1 MATMVG
7 HSELVTGLRF
17 SPDCRHLVSA
27 SGDGC
32 IFVWRVPHD
41 MVVTMQARLAQQAM
55 RAGKLVSRVCRYCS
69 RRGGYAASLKC
80 NCVSAVRRKP
90 TQVNGGGIE
99 VQLDNET
106 FGSPQPDFLDPNA
119 NPKPQGVTV
128 DYRFSMGQL
137 PLWAKKQ
144 INTASSTNDGTALG
158 SNVRSLGVDLPKG
171 RWAQR
176 VQQGD
181 GITVKSVYDSDE
193 VIPFPPSR
201 NAIDSDGGGG
211 GGGSKDSS
219 IDSGTETK
227 CSSDYR
233 RETIIIKR
241 VSIET
246 L

>member
-1 MATMVG
+1 M
-7 HSELVTGLRF
+7 
-17 SPDCRHLVSA
+17 
-27 SGDGC
+27 
-32 IFVWRVPHD
+32 
-41 MVVTMQARLAQQAM
+41 
-55 RAGKLVSRVCRYCS
+55 
-69 RRGGYAASLKC
+69 
-80 NCVSAVRRKP
+80 
-90 TQVNGGGIE
+90 
-99 VQLDNET
+99 QLDNET

-119 NPKPQGVTV
+119 NPTPQSIGV
-128 DYRFSMGQL
+128 DYRFSVGQL

-144 INTASSTNDGTALG
+144 INTANTDDSAALG
-158 SNVRSLGVDLPKG
+158 STVRSLGVDLPKG

-201 NAIDSDGGGG
+201 NTIDSDGGGG

-233 RETIIIKR
+233 RETMIIKR
-241 VSIET
+241 VSIKIFQEKDCGKIT
-246 L
+246 SQ

>member
-1 MATMVG
+1 M
-7 HSELVTGLRF
+7 E
-17 SPDCRHLVSA
+17 
-27 SGDGC
+27 C
-32 IFVWRVPHD
+32 I
-41 MVVTMQARLAQQAM
+41 
-55 RAGKLVSRVCRYCS
+55 
-69 RRGGYAASLKC
+69 
-80 NCVSAVRRKP
+80 RRKP
-90 TQVNGGGIE
+90 PQVNGGGIE

-106 FGSPQPDFLDPNA
+106 FGPPQPDFLDPNA
-119 NPKPQGVTV
+119 NPTPQSVGV
-128 DYRFSMGQL
+128 DYRFSVGQL

-144 INTASSTNDGTALG
+144 INTASSADDGTALG

-201 NAIDSDGGGG
+201 SAIDSDGGGG

-233 RETIIIKR
+233 RETMIIKR
-241 VSIET
+241 VGILEYILLRIFRLIT
-246 L
+246 CDK

>member
-1 MATMVG
+1 M
-7 HSELVTGLRF
+7 
-17 SPDCRHLVSA
+17 
-27 SGDGC
+27 
-32 IFVWRVPHD
+32 
-41 MVVTMQARLAQQAM
+41 
-55 RAGKLVSRVCRYCS
+55 
-69 RRGGYAASLKC
+69 
-80 NCVSAVRRKP
+80 
-90 TQVNGGGIE
+90 
-99 VQLDNET
+99 
-106 FGSPQPDFLDPNA
+106 
-119 NPKPQGVTV
+119 
-128 DYRFSMGQL
+128 DYRFSVGQL

-144 INTASSTNDGTALG
+144 INTANTDESTVLG

-193 VIPFPPSR
+193 VIPFPPPR
-201 NAIDSDGGGG
+201 GAIDSDGGGG

-241 VSIET
+241 VGSFSINLNKEILFINFSILSICNFNYQLILFPNT
-246 L
+246 LICINK

>member
-1 MATMVG
+1 
-7 HSELVTGLRF
+7 
-17 SPDCRHLVSA
+17 
-27 SGDGC
+27 
-32 IFVWRVPHD
+32 
-41 MVVTMQARLAQQAM
+41 M
-55 RAGKLVSRVCRYCS
+55 R
-69 RRGGYAASLKC
+69 
-80 NCVSAVRRKP
+80 
-90 TQVNGGGIE
+90 
-99 VQLDNET
+99 LDNET
-106 FGSPQPDFLDPNA
+106 FGSPPPDFLDPNA
-119 NPKPQGVTV
+119 NLMPQGVGV
-128 DYRFSMGQL
+128 DYRFSVGQL

-144 INTASSTNDGTALG
+144 INTASVDDSAPLS

-201 NAIDSDGGGG
+201 NVIDSDGGGGG

-233 RETIIIKR
+233 RETIINKR
-241 VSIET
+241 VSRRGF
-246 L
+246 LSVF

>member
-1 MATMVG
+1 M
-7 HSELVTGLRF
+7 
-17 SPDCRHLVSA
+17 
-27 SGDGC
+27 
-32 IFVWRVPHD
+32 
-41 MVVTMQARLAQQAM
+41 
-55 RAGKLVSRVCRYCS
+55 
-69 RRGGYAASLKC
+69 
-80 NCVSAVRRKP
+80 
-90 TQVNGGGIE
+90 NGGGIE

-106 FGSPQPDFLDPNA
+106 FGPPPPEFLDPNA
-119 NPKPQGVTV
+119 NPTPQNVVGV
-128 DYRFSMGQL
+128 DYRFSVGQL

-144 INTASSTNDGTALG
+144 INTATSSADDSGAALG

-201 NAIDSDGGGG
+201 SAIDSDGGGG

-233 RETIIIKR
+233 REAMIIKR
-241 VSIET
+241 VRIGNECLRCAIEICNS

>member
-1 MATMVG
+1 M
-7 HSELVTGLRF
+7 
-17 SPDCRHLVSA
+17 
-27 SGDGC
+27 
-32 IFVWRVPHD
+32 
-41 MVVTMQARLAQQAM
+41 
-55 RAGKLVSRVCRYCS
+55 
-69 RRGGYAASLKC
+69 
-80 NCVSAVRRKP
+80 
-90 TQVNGGGIE
+90 
-99 VQLDNET
+99 
-106 FGSPQPDFLDPNA
+106 DPNA
-119 NPKPQGVTV
+119 NPTSQNVGV
-128 DYRFSMGQL
+128 DYRFSVGQL

-144 INTASSTNDGTALG
+144 INTANADESTVLG

-193 VIPFPPSR
+193 VIPFPPPR
-201 NAIDSDGGGG
+201 GAIDSDGGGG

-241 VSIET
+241 VGLFSINLNKEILFINFSIIFST
-246 L
+246 

>member
-1 MATMVG
+1 M
-7 HSELVTGLRF
+7 
-17 SPDCRHLVSA
+17 
-27 SGDGC
+27 
-32 IFVWRVPHD
+32 
-41 MVVTMQARLAQQAM
+41 
-55 RAGKLVSRVCRYCS
+55 
-69 RRGGYAASLKC
+69 
-80 NCVSAVRRKP
+80 
-90 TQVNGGGIE
+90 
-99 VQLDNET
+99 
-106 FGSPQPDFLDPNA
+106 
-119 NPKPQGVTV
+119 
-128 DYRFSMGQL
+128 DYRFSVGQL

-144 INTASSTNDGTALG
+144 INTANADESTVLG

-193 VIPFPPSR
+193 VIPFPPPR
-201 NAIDSDGGGG
+201 GAIDSDGGGG

-241 VSIET
+241 VGSFSINLNKEILFINFSILSIYNFNYQLILFPNT
-246 L
+246 LICINK